1 MSKTPEKSLARHQSP
16 RLKDGKKTKKEN
28 AHKKKSVVC
37 QTDVIFR
44 SNSPPPK
51 KSLFCQKDGPDD
63 FVKVKQNSKEKA
75 AGPKPNEALSS
86 FLLFFWLV
94 QKAHHFF
101 DQFEYNTVVKKR
113 DDSTAKDRLR
123 MGARGDDRRRQR
135 VFYIQRTAARVSRR
149 EESRGGGRAR
159 GEREEA
165 IGKIERCIC
174 ITLMYTRAQG
184 HNTLAI
190 LLPFVTYF

>member
-1 MSKTPEKSLARHQSP
+1 M
-16 RLKDGKKTKKEN
+16 TKKRAN
-28 AHKKKSVVC
+28 YFRVVVC

-101 DQFEYNTVVKKR
+101 DHFKFNTRKK
-113 DDSTAKDRLR
+113 
-123 MGARGDDRRRQR
+123 
-135 VFYIQRTAARVSRR
+135 
-149 EESRGGGRAR
+149 
-159 GEREEA
+159 
-165 IGKIERCIC
+165 
-174 ITLMYTRAQG
+174 TL
-184 HNTLAI
+184 
-190 LLPFVTYF
+190 